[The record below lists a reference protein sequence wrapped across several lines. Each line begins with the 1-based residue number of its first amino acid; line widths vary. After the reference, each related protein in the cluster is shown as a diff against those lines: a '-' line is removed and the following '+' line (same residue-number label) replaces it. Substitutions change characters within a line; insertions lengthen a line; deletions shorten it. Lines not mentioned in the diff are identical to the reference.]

1 VADTSDLDAA
11 VINKLATDPV
21 LTSTLPGGVGWD
33 IASVPGATKFMIVS
47 QVEHDDAYV
56 MPGRGIARERI
67 VYLVKAVTK
76 GSSGTEVRAAAKRIQ
91 QLLQDQ
97 PLPVDGY
104 TVIVVQRLQRIRYTE
119 VDEMTDERWQHR
131 GGHYEIQ
138 ACPI

>member
-1 VADTSDLDAA
+1 MADTSDLDAA
-11 VINKLATDPV
+11 LMAKLAADPV
-21 LTSTLPGGVGWD
+21 LASTLPGGVGWEL
-33 IASVPGATKFMIVS
+33 ATVAGATKFLIVS
-47 QVEHDDAYV
+47 QVEHEDAYV
-56 MPGRGIARERI
+56 LGPNVARERI

-97 PLPVDGY
+97 PLPTDGY
-104 TVIVVQRLQRIRYTE
+104 AVIVVQRIQRIRYTE
-119 VDEMTDERWQHR
+119 VDETTDERWQHR